1 MKQPQ
6 PDQIELAIN
15 SGQSLTIA
23 KDLALHLMERAEHE
37 LLLKRLEH
45 VRVPY
50 ASCHS
55 IENGMFSINN
65 GLIAKDAKEDD

>member
-6 PDQIELAIN
+6 AEHIELALE
-15 SGQSLTIA
+15 SGQSLCIA
-23 KDLALHLMERAEHE
+23 KDICTDLVACVEHE

-55 IENGMFSINN
+55 MTNGMFSINN
-65 GLIAKDAKEDD
+65 GLIAKD